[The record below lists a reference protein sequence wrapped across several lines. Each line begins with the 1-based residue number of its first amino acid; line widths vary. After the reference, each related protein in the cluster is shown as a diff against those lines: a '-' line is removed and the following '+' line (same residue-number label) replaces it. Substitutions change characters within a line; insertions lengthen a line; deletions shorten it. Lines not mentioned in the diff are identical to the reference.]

1 MKIEEIISETIISEL
16 SGIKKHT
23 GQIGAADP
31 WAPYE
36 TDADQYPDVANQSV
50 QYRDILIDQ
59 GFREIGSGGSG
70 SVWIHPNRPHEAL
83 KVFVSTDGGYT
94 NWVNICQTNRGN
106 PNLPKFFSA
115 KPRKITK
122 DFMAVRTELLS
133 PADGFSGGNLARQIG
148 VLVKNCA
155 WGNKIQGPTEPSSSI
170 QDMRDYIETAAP
182 DANGYQRFNH
192 IKDYLYKDPGFL
204 KALWILT
211 IAVREKKGRPDLQG
225 ANLMMRGS
233 TYVIADPLS

>member
-1 MKIEEIISETIISEL
+1 MRAYEIVTEL
-16 SGIKKHT
+16 TGIKKYT
-23 GQIGAADP
+23 SQIGAADP

-50 QYRDILIDQ
+50 QYQGILTKQ

-70 SVWIHPNRPHEAL
+70 SVWTHPNRPNEVL
-83 KVFVSTDGGYT
+83 KVFMATDGGYQ
-94 NWVNICQTNRGN
+94 NWVNICQANRGN

-115 KPRKITK
+115 KSRKITK
-122 DFMAVRTELLS
+122 DFMAVRTELLKPS
-133 PADGFSGGNLARQIG
+133 DGFSGGNLARQIG

-155 WGNKIQGPTEPSSSI
+155 WGNKIQGPAEPSNSI
-170 QDMRDYIETAAP
+170 RDMKDYMESAEP

-192 IKDYLYKDPGFL
+192 IKDYLVKDPNFL

-211 IAVREKKGRPDLQG
+211 TAVREKKGKPDMQG
-225 ANLMMRGS
+225 ANIMLRDS
-233 TYVIADPLS
+233 TYVLADPLT